1 VSRDGPV
8 VLIVDRDPDTR
19 DRVGA
24 WLEDAGLDVLG
35 CPGPTGPEFTC
46 VGSRDGRCPLAQA
59 ADLVVL
65 NPWLESDAAMLGT
78 RASKLLRH
86 YRAWGKPV
94 VMMTDRRDDITEQ
107 IVDLSPATVDWPP
120 DHRDLIETIRVISK
134 DVLPETQRSRR
145 PTGGER
151 DAAYRPSAGR
161 VR

>member
-1 VSRDGPV
+1 

-24 WLEDAGLDVLG
+24 WLEDVGLDVLA

-59 ADLVVL
+59 ADLVAL
-65 NPWLESDAAMLGT
+65 NLWLESDAAMFGT
-78 RASKLLRH
+78 RASRLVRH

-94 VMMTDRRDDITEQ
+94 VVMTDRHDDVAERME
-107 IVDLSPATVDWPP
+107 DLSPVMVDWPP
-120 DHRDLIETIRVISK
+120 DRRDLIETIRVISK
-134 DVLPETQRSRR
+134 DVFAGSAT
-145 PTGGER
+145 TTTTNGGER
-151 DAAYRPSAGR
+151 DAACQSSAGR

>member
-1 VSRDGPV
+1 MSRDGPV

-19 DRVGA
+19 DRVGV
-24 WLEDAGLDVLG
+24 WLEDAGLDVLR

-78 RASKLLRH
+78 RGSKLLRH
-86 YRAWGKPV
+86 YRGWGKPV
-94 VMMTDRRDDITEQ
+94 VMMTDRRDDMTEQ

-120 DHRDLIETIRVISK
+120 DHRDLIETIRVIGK
-134 DVLPETQRSRR
+134 DVVA
-145 PTGGER
+145 GGATIN
-151 DAAYRPSAGR
+151 DPGR
-161 VR
+161 